1 MVIIFQSRVNY
12 EFVYHIGDYRWKL
25 SPLEISSRLTTDKD
39 KTIYSLKITA
49 NTCLA
54 ATLRQSEVKKS
65 DGVFQST
72 KKGEKKKKSI
82 Q

>member
-12 EFVYHIGDYRWKL
+12 EFVYHIEDYRWKL
-25 SPLEISSRLTTDKD
+25 SPLEISSRLVTDKD
-39 KTIYSLKITA
+39 KMIYDLKIPA

-54 ATLRQSEVKKS
+54 ATFHQSEVKKS
-65 DGVFQST
+65 DGVFQSV
-72 KKGEKKKKSI
+72 KKGKKKSI